1 MATNP
6 TTVARQQ
13 RKAVQAEK
21 RAVTPPTA
29 ANAPGSGQITD
40 PSPILPL
47 ATENPD
53 FAGAS
58 QRRLRGAA
66 QPQSAAPATGAI
78 NYMGQPIQ
86 SAPSAPDVYAPPSD
100 WRGKQGVAN
109 PPPTGN
115 LAPRTFTQITLPS
128 RARNPYDFASG
139 RGTTADAER
148 WQRNNSGSIRSQVY
162 NPRTWTSQIQPGT
175 ETNLQGPEIQRELDA
190 AAGDDVGTTGQMRAE
205 IAKAQGTEG
214 RTKTQYGTVQ
224 VKGMVPKAEAVA
236 SSGATQAAPAADW
249 QQSVIQRHAAI
260 GRKGPENDAYVAAYK
275 AKKAAGED
283 FDPVALA
290 DEIMQQMQQPP
301 ALALNQTA
309 QQPMLD
315 VYSPLAAPLTAAATP
330 PGAGKPNAYTPTTPA
345 KPNNTP
351 YQDYRDQ
358 QARDVELATAEV
370 ERAQMKDDA
379 KLASPQG
386 VQIAPETSG
395 EIGAPKPRP
404 PKYGTTPSR
413 TGRPNR
419 LKVDPY
425 S

>member
-1 MATNP
+1 MPPPSA
-6 TTVARQQ
+6 
-13 RKAVQAEK
+13 
-21 RAVTPPTA
+21 PTA
-29 ANAPGSGQITD
+29 KEKDKAARIAAGKLRNPPGPQNQPGSGQLTPDIYALPNAPR
-40 PSPILPL
+40 PSRLP
-47 ATENPD
+47 
-53 FAGAS
+53 
-58 QRRLRGAA
+58 QRT
-66 QPQSAAPATGAI
+66 APAASGAT
-78 NYMGQPIQ
+78 
-86 SAPSAPDVYAPPSD
+86 
-100 WRGKQGVAN
+100 GVAN

-128 RARNPYDFASG
+128 RARNPYDLASG

-205 IAKAQGTEG
+205 IAKSQGTEG

-260 GRKGPENDAYVAAYK
+260 GRKGPENDAYVAAYR

-301 ALALNQTA
+301 ALAINQAA

-315 VYSPLAAPLTAAATP
+315 VYRPLAAPNAAATP
-330 PGAGKPNAYTPTTPA
+330 PGAGRPNVYTPTTPA
-345 KPNNTP
+345 RPNNIP
-351 YQDYRDQ
+351 YQNYRDE
-358 QARDVELATAEV
+358 QARDVELATAEA
-370 ERAQMKDDA
+370 ELAQMKDDA
-379 KLASPQG
+379 KLASPHG
-386 VQIAPETSG
+386 VEITPETSG
-395 EIGAPKPRP
+395 EIGTPKPRP
-404 PKYGTTPSR
+404 PKYGTRVAPPASE
-413 TGRPNR
+413 R
-419 LKVDPY
+419 LKIVAPKPRPPKA
-425 S
+425 